1 MDEPFPAG
9 SGASLCTM
17 AWPQYLRDE
26 RDEINFVHGKRGL
39 ETWSLCRIVLEL
51 ECVFVSN

>member
-17 AWPQYLRDE
+17 AWPQFLRDERDE

-39 ETWSLCRIVLEL
+39 ETWSLYRIVLEL
-51 ECVFVSN
+51 E